1 MDQQFF
7 VRIRGRVQGPYDAE
21 KLRSLVRRGQLSRM
35 HEVSN
40 DKVAWRQAADFP
52 ELFATPEVRSASPR
66 NAVASTS
73 SSTVDVESDEDIP
86 LQDDKEWYYAKNN
99 VQNGPVTFDHLKA
112 LVQAGAVLGDDL
124 VWKTG
129 MTEWKPA
136 WQIQGLQTVPLMTT
150 ATKISPQSDN
160 KLAPELVRTL
170 SDSKA
175 WSKFV
180 AFCILTLGALSIAL
194 GLATFLFGVR
204 QGRVEGTA
212 GGLFIIVWGSLY
224 LTAGILLSKH
234 NANIE
239 RFVAVHTSDSLDT
252 ALRNLRSLWIFLSI
266 VFLFFL
272 LNTVVAAIWAF
283 SIGLVAMD

>member
-52 ELFATPEVRSASPR
+52 ELFSTPEVRSAGPR
-66 NAVASTS
+66 NAAASAPASTLE
-73 SSTVDVESDEDIP
+73 DDGNGDIP

-99 VQNGPVTFDHLKA
+99 IQNGPVTFDHLKA
-112 LVQAGAVLGDDL
+112 LAQAGAVLGDDL

-150 ATKISPQSDN
+150 ATKVSPQSDN
-160 KLAPELVRTL
+160 RLAPELVRTL

>member
-52 ELFATPEVRSASPR
+52 ELFSTPEPRSASPR
-66 NAVASTS
+66 NA
-73 SSTVDVESDEDIP
+73 TVGVDAIAGESDGEIP

-99 VQNGPVTFDHLKA
+99 IQNGPVTFDHLKA
-112 LVQAGAVLGDDL
+112 LTQAGAVLGDDL

-129 MTEWKPA
+129 MVEWKPA
-136 WQIQGLQTVPLMTT
+136 WQIQGLHTVPLM
-150 ATKISPQSDN
+150 ATPTKATLPGDA
-160 KLAPELVRTL
+160 KLATELVRTL
-170 SDSKA
+170 SDSRA
-175 WSKFV
+175 WARFV
-180 AFCILTLGALSIAL
+180 AFCINTLGALLIAL

-212 GGLFIIVWGSLY
+212 GGLFITLWGSLY
-224 LTAGILLSKH
+224 LTAGVMLSKY

-239 RFVAVHTSDSLDT
+239 RFVTLHTSDCLDG

-266 VFLFFL
+266 VLLFFL
-272 LNTVVAAIWAF
+272 INTLVAAIWAF

>member
-66 NAVASTS
+66 NAAAPTS
-73 SSTVDVESDEDIP
+73 SSTVDVESDGDIP

-136 WQIQGLQTVPLMTT
+136 WQIQGLQTVPLMIT
-150 ATKISPQSDN
+150 ATKVSPQGDN
-160 KLAPELVRTL
+160 KLAAELVRTL

-180 AFCILTLGALSIAL
+180 AFCVLTLGALSIAL

-212 GGLFIIVWGSLY
+212 GGLFIIIWGSLY

-239 RFVAVHTSDSLDT
+239 RFVALHTSDSLDA

-272 LNTVVAAIWAF
+272 LNTIVAAIWAF
-283 SIGLVAMD
+283 SVGLVAMD